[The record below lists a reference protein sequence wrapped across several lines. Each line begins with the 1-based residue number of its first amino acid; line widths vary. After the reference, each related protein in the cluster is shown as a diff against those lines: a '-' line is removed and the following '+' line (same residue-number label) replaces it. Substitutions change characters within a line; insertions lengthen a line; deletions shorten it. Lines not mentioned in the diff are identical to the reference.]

1 MEAGGPGG
9 PHLGPEASA
18 PRHCGSLPGLSDLC
32 HVGRIPLSLAGG
44 AWCPLGRQ
52 RFSSGPHRPQP
63 GCPSG
68 AALRLRGRN
77 LVPGPWSHAVLHRP
91 RPGPTQRLLHHSG
104 VSGCWTLGATAK
116 RWRGHPTPH
125 TEPEP
130 CRPPGSRH
138 SREVAGHPT
147 LHTEPEPCRPR
158 VTQQPVGSDVL
169 RPGTR
174 GGAGG
179 LGLRALV
186 WRPVSLRPAR
196 GLSPAAQARGSSAP
210 PPPSALSAADP
221 PTTIRGRCCF
231 SQQCQARQGRVRRD
245 GALAAHPDPE
255 SMVYGSRN
263 CCHRDGPSQAHARP
277 TQALP
282 RGAAGAGQLPG

>member
-1 MEAGGPGG
+1 MPFSTGLARDPHSAFCTTAVSRAAGRW
-9 PHLGPEASA
+9 E
-18 PRHCGSLPGLSDLC
+18 
-32 HVGRIPLSLAGG
+32 
-44 AWCPLGRQ
+44 
-52 RFSSGPHRPQP
+52 PQP
-63 GCPSG
+63 GG
-68 AALRLRGRN
+68 G
-77 LVPGPWSHAVLHRP
+77 
-91 RPGPTQRLLHHSG
+91 
-104 VSGCWTLGATAK
+104 GATPLRTRSPSPA
-116 RWRGHPTPH
+116 
-125 TEPEP
+125 
-130 CRPPGSRH
+130 
-138 SREVAGHPT
+138 A
-147 LHTEPEPCRPR
+147 PR
-158 VTQQPVGSDVL
+158 VAQQPVGSDVL

-196 GLSPAAQARGSSAP
+196 GLSPAAQARGELSSP
-210 PPPSALSAADP
+210 PRALSAADP
-221 PTTIRGRCCF
+221 PATSRGRCCF
-231 SQQCQARQGRVRRD
+231 SQQCQAGQGRVRRD